1 VNGDYVLILL
11 VLLGILGRNNL
22 VAASGC
28 ILLLLRL
35 TGLDRFTYP
44 WLERQ
49 GIETGLLF
57 LMLYILV
64 PYARGATTVNQ
75 LRATFSTRSGL
86 LALLAGLLATRLNA
100 QGLDLLRSRPEMV
113 FGMTMGAVFGIVFF
127 DGVPCGPVMTAAVT
141 TVLLELGRLI
151 GMGRLGGW

>member
-1 VNGDYVLILL
+1 MNGDYVLILL
-11 VLLGILGRNNL
+11 VMLGILGRNNL

-28 ILLLLRL
+28 ILLVLRL

-64 PYARGATTVNQ
+64 PYARGETSVDQ
-75 LRATFSTRSGL
+75 LRATFTSRRGI
-86 LALLAGLLATRLNA
+86 LAVLAGLLATRLNA
-100 QGLDLLRSRPEMV
+100 QGLSLLQTMPETV
-113 FGMTMGAVFGIVFF
+113 FGMTMGAVVGIVFF

-141 TVLLELGRLI
+141 TVLMEVGRWI
-151 GMGRLGGW
+151 GLGRLGGW

>member
-1 VNGDYVLILL
+1 MNGDYVLILL

-28 ILLLLRL
+28 ILLVLRL

-49 GIETGLLF
+49 GIEAGLLF

-64 PYARGATTVNQ
+64 PYARRQTSVDQ
-75 LRATFSTRSGL
+75 LRETFTSRRGI
-86 LALLAGLLATRLNA
+86 LAVLAGLLATRLNA
-100 QGLDLLRSRPEMV
+100 QGLDLLQTRPETV
-113 FGMTMGAVFGIVFF
+113 FGMTVGAVVGIVLF
-127 DGVPCGPVMTAAVT
+127 DGVPCGPVMTAAIT
-141 TVLLELGRLI
+141 TVLMEVGRWI
-151 GMGRLGGW
+151 GLGRLGGW

>member
-1 VNGDYVLILL
+1 LNGDYVLILL
-11 VLLGILGRNNL
+11 VMLGILGRNNL

-28 ILLLLRL
+28 ILLVLRL

-64 PYARGATTVNQ
+64 PYARGETSVDQ
-75 LRATFSTRSGL
+75 LRATFTSRRGI
-86 LALLAGLLATRLNA
+86 LAVLAGLLATRLNA
-100 QGLDLLRSRPEMV
+100 QGLSLLQTMPETV
-113 FGMTMGAVFGIVFF
+113 FGMTMGAVVGIVFF

-141 TVLLELGRLI
+141 TVLMEVGRWI
-151 GMGRLGGW
+151 GLGRLGGW